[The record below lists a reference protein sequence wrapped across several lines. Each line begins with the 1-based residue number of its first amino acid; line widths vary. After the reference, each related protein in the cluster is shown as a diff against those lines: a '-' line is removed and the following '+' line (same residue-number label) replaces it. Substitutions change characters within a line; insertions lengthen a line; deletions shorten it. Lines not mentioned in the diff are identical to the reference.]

1 MKKKNLSL
9 MCAAMLAATAI
20 PANFAMADETK
31 DAENLT
37 EWAMD
42 EPVTLTVLKNQ
53 NPATVNYAD
62 GEDQYNN
69 VYYNAYRDNLG
80 ITLDFQICASGDEY
94 SQKVTLAIASDDL
107 PDLLYLPVAEY
118 SQLAEAGKL
127 APLDDV
133 LEQYGSELTKK
144 NLNSDGGKIL
154 EAAKRNDVLY
164 GIPSGNAERIPSQF
178 LWIRKDWLDKL
189 GLDVPK
195 TLDDVVEVA
204 RAFKND
210 DPDGNGV
217 DDTWGLGV
225 CNEMSDYA
233 GGRKRLTGAK
243 ANPDFTLTL
252 TYEEREECI
261 YDCKPLLDK
270 GGVFVHLRKYENFAR
285 MLLSMALYAGTL
297 IPT

>member
-233 GGRKRLTGAK
+233 GYGTIEGVVNAFGGSILQYMWMPNDDGTVS
-243 ANPDFTLTL
+243 
-252 TYEEREECI
+252 YE
-261 YDCKPLLDK
+261 
-270 GGVFVHLRKYENFAR
+270 
-285 MLLSMALYAGTL
+285 
-297 IPT
+297 PTSQ

>member
-1 MKKKNLSL
+1 
-9 MCAAMLAATAI
+9 
-20 PANFAMADETK
+20 MADETK

-144 NLNSDGGKIL
+144 IQTVEKFWKQQREMMFYMVSLAVMQSVFQVSSFGFAKI
-154 EAAKRNDVLY
+154 
-164 GIPSGNAERIPSQF
+164 G
-178 LWIRKDWLDKL
+178 WI
-189 GLDVPK
+189 
-195 TLDDVVEVA
+195 
-204 RAFKND
+204 
-210 DPDGNGV
+210 
-217 DDTWGLGV
+217 
-225 CNEMSDYA
+225 S
-233 GGRKRLTGAK
+233 
-243 ANPDFTLTL
+243 
-252 TYEEREECI
+252 
-261 YDCKPLLDK
+261 
-270 GGVFVHLRKYENFAR
+270 
-285 MLLSMALYAGTL
+285 
-297 IPT
+297 

>member
-62 GEDQYNN
+62 GENQYNN

-118 SQLAEAGKL
+118 SQLAC
-127 APLDDV
+127 
-133 LEQYGSELTKK
+133 
-144 NLNSDGGKIL
+144 
-154 EAAKRNDVLY
+154 
-164 GIPSGNAERIPSQF
+164 
-178 LWIRKDWLDKL
+178 
-189 GLDVPK
+189 
-195 TLDDVVEVA
+195 A
-204 RAFKND
+204 RAVWVRADKEKSEFRRWKNF
-210 DPDGNGV
+210 GSSK
-217 DDTWGLGV
+217 
-225 CNEMSDYA
+225 E
-233 GGRKRLTGAK
+233 K
-243 ANPDFTLTL
+243 
-252 TYEEREECI
+252 
-261 YDCKPLLDK
+261 
-270 GGVFVHLRKYENFAR
+270 
-285 MLLSMALYAGTL
+285 
-297 IPT
+297 

>member
-94 SQKVTLAIASDDL
+94 SQKVTLAIASDAL

-127 APLDDV
+127 APLDM
-133 LEQYGSELTKK
+133 
-144 NLNSDGGKIL
+144 
-154 EAAKRNDVLY
+154 
-164 GIPSGNAERIPSQF
+164 
-178 LWIRKDWLDKL
+178 
-189 GLDVPK
+189 
-195 TLDDVVEVA
+195 
-204 RAFKND
+204 
-210 DPDGNGV
+210 
-217 DDTWGLGV
+217 
-225 CNEMSDYA
+225 C
-233 GGRKRLTGAK
+233 
-243 ANPDFTLTL
+243 
-252 TYEEREECI
+252 
-261 YDCKPLLDK
+261 
-270 GGVFVHLRKYENFAR
+270 
-285 MLLSMALYAGTL
+285 
-297 IPT
+297 